1 MTQQREDW
9 AAERARQYI
18 EATLNVP
25 VETWDRYARQGAH
38 DLRFDH
44 EGRSIAVEVK
54 LVVDADYRALEKRI
68 AKTATCVTAASPA
81 CGIFA

>member
-9 AAERARQYI
+9 AAELACQYI

-25 VETWDRYARQGAH
+25 VETWDRYARQEAH
-38 DLRFDH
+38 DLQFDH

-54 LVVDADYRALEKRI
+54 LVVDADYRPWRRGLPRP
-68 AKTATCVTAASPA
+68 ATHVTAASPA